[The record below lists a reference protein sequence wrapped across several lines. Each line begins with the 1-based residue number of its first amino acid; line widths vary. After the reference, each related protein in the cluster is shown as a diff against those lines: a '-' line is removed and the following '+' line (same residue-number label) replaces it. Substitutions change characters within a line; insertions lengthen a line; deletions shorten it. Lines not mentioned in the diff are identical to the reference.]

1 MCGLAAVVTLPD
13 KRVDRPLLR
22 TFDRLLAHRGPDG
35 SGLAT
40 FTRDAAPAEAD
51 AAEVALVFRRLAI
64 IDLDARANQPMASP
78 DGRYVLV
85 FNGEIYNYVEL
96 REELARL
103 GHAFRT
109 SSDSEVLIAAFAQ
122 WGPPALA
129 RFVGMFAFVLLDRQ
143 KRELFLARDPFGI
156 KPLFWTIGSD
166 CIALAS
172 EIPPL
177 LAVRGVARGANPARA
192 ALFLAVGQTDAG
204 NATMFSAVRSLP
216 AGTFATIALDRP
228 AAPVPVGYWVP
239 QIAPG
244 PDQRPGAAA
253 AGELR
258 ALFLDSIRLH
268 LRSDVPLG
276 IALSGGVDS
285 SAILAAA
292 RAVGGKDL
300 AIRTFSFVAEGSDVD
315 ETPFIEIA
323 AASAHAQAASVR
335 IKPDEIVFDIDT
347 LVASQAEP
355 FGSLS
360 IYAQHRVMRLAA
372 GNGIK
377 VMLDGQGADELF
389 AGYRPYLAR
398 RLSELIARFQ
408 WGAALRLVRATRALP
423 GVTAGLL
430 AQALEPAVPARLR
443 AFARAL
449 VGRPLLPPWI
459 DGTWFAERG
468 LMPTGGA
475 PRWRRDF
482 LHEALTQ
489 SLTETVLPALLRYE
503 DRNSMAFSIE
513 SRVPFLT
520 PRLAHFAYAQ
530 PSANL
535 VDARATQKAVLR
547 AAMRGLVPDAI
558 LDRRDKIGFATPDR
572 LWAQSLRPWFARVL
586 GSETARAL
594 PWLKSAVALDILDRR
609 IARSDAFG
617 FDLWRTV
624 NFIRWIE
631 QFDVAYA

>member
-1 MCGLAAVVTLPD
+1 MCGLAAVVALAGA
-13 KRVDRPLLR
+13 RVAPTMLQ

-40 FTRDAAPAEAD
+40 FTRDAAPADPD

-64 IDLDARANQPMASP
+64 IDLDPRANQPMASA

-96 REELARL
+96 REELVRL

-109 SSDSEVLIAAFAQ
+109 TSDSEVLIAAFAQ
-122 WGPPALA
+122 WGPAALS

-143 KRELFLARDPFGI
+143 KRELFIARDPFGI
-156 KPLFWTIGSD
+156 KPLFWAVGAD

-177 LAVRGVARGANPARA
+177 LQVRGVGPAADLARA
-192 ALFLAVGQTDAG
+192 SLFLAVGQTDAG
-204 NATMFSAVRSLP
+204 ERTMFSAVRSLP
-216 AGTFATIALDRP
+216 AGTFATIPLDRP
-228 AAPVPVGYWVP
+228 AAPSPASYWQPRIPPGRDP
-239 QIAPG
+239 QP
-244 PDQRPGAAA
+244 AA

-258 ALFLDSIRLH
+258 DLFLDSIRLH

-285 SAILAAA
+285 SAILAGA

-300 AIRTFSFVAEGSDVD
+300 VIRTFSFVAEGSDVD
-315 ETPFIEIA
+315 ESRFIDLA
-323 AASAHAQAASVR
+323 AASAGAQPLGVR
-335 IKPDEIVFDIDT
+335 ISPDEIVADIDD
-347 LVASQAEP
+347 LVTAQGEP

-372 GNGIK
+372 EHGIK

-408 WGAALRLVRATRALP
+408 WGAALRLVRAMRALP

-449 VGRPLLPPWI
+449 VGRPELPPWI
-459 DGTWFAERG
+459 DRRWFAERG
-468 LMPTGGA
+468 LMQTGAA
-475 PRWRRDF
+475 PRWGRDV
-482 LHEALTQ
+482 LHEALVL
-489 SLTETVLPALLRYE
+489 SLRETVLPALLRYE
-503 DRNSMAFSIE
+503 DRNAMRFSIE

-520 PRLAHFAYAQ
+520 PRLAQFAYAQ

-535 VDARATQKAVLR
+535 VDARATSKAVLR

-572 LWAQSLRPWFARVL
+572 LWAQSLRPWFRRVL
-586 GSETARAL
+586 ESDAARAV
-594 PWLKSAVALDILDRR
+594 PWLRPAAALDALDRR
-609 IARSDAFG
+609 VARADPFG

-624 NFIRWIE
+624 NFIRWVE
-631 QFDVAYA
+631 RFNVA

>member
-1 MCGLAAVVTLPD
+1 MCGLAAVITLPGA
-13 KRVDRPLLR
+13 KVDPRLLQ
-22 TFDRLLAHRGPDG
+22 TFDQLLAHRGPDG

-40 FTRDAAPAEAD
+40 FGRDGAPANPD

-64 IDLDARANQPMASP
+64 IDLDPRANQPMASP

-96 REELARL
+96 REELVRL
-103 GHAFRT
+103 GHGFRT
-109 SSDSEVLIAAFAQ
+109 TSDSEVLIAAFAQ
-122 WGPPALA
+122 WGRSALS

-143 KRELFLARDPFGI
+143 ARELFVARDPFGI
-156 KPLFWTIGSD
+156 KPLFWAIGGD
-166 CIALAS
+166 CIVLAS

-177 LAVRGVARGANPARA
+177 LAVPGVGRGADLARA
-192 ALFLAVGQTDAG
+192 TLFLSVGQTDAG
-204 NATMFSAVRSLP
+204 EGTMFSAVRSLP
-216 AGTFATIALDRP
+216 PGTFATISLARP
-228 AAPVPVGYWVP
+228 AAPSPVAYWQP
-239 QIAPG
+239 RIAPG
-244 PDQRPGAAA
+244 PHPQPAA

-258 ALFLDSIRLH
+258 ELFLDSVRLH

-285 SAILAAA
+285 SAILAGA

-300 AIRTFSFVAEGSDVD
+300 TIRTFSFVAEGSDVD
-315 ETPFIEIA
+315 ETPFIDIA
-323 AASAHAQAASVR
+323 AASAQAQPASVR
-335 IKPDEIVFDIDT
+335 IKPEEIVADIDT
-347 LVASQAEP
+347 LVTSQAEP

-360 IYAQHRVMRLAA
+360 IYAQHRVMRLAKEH
-372 GNGIK
+372 GIK

-398 RLSELIARFQ
+398 RLSELVARFQ
-408 WGAALRLVRATRALP
+408 WGAALRLVRAMRALP

-430 AQALEPAVPARLR
+430 AQAVEPAVPARLR
-443 AFARAL
+443 TFARAL
-449 VGRPLLPPWI
+449 VGRPQLPPWI
-459 DGTWFAERG
+459 DSKWFAERG
-468 LMPTGGA
+468 LAPAGA
-475 PRWRRDF
+475 PPRWRRDF
-482 LHEALTQ
+482 LHEALVQ

-503 DRNSMAFSIE
+503 DRNAMAFSIE

-520 PRLAHFAYAQ
+520 PRLAQFAYAQ
-530 PSANL
+530 PSASL
-535 VDARATQKAVLR
+535 VDARATSKVVLR

-586 GSETARAL
+586 GSDTARAL
-594 PWLKSAVALDILDRR
+594 PWLRATVALDTLDRR

-624 NFIRWIE
+624 NFIRWAE
-631 QFDVAYA
+631 RFNVACG

>member
-1 MCGLAAVVTLPD
+1 MCGLAAVVTFPGS
-13 KRVDRPLLR
+13 RVAPAMLKK
-22 TFDRLLAHRGPDG
+22 FDRLLAHRGPDG

-40 FTRDAAPAEAD
+40 FTRDAAPADPD

-64 IDLDARANQPMASP
+64 IDLDARADQPMTSS

-96 REELARL
+96 RAELAGR
-103 GHAFRT
+103 GRVFRT
-109 SSDSEVLIAAFAQ
+109 TSDSEVLIAAYAE
-122 WGPPALA
+122 WGPAALQ
-129 RFVGMFAFVLLDRQ
+129 RLVGMFAVVLLDRQ

-156 KPLFWTIGSD
+156 KPLFWAAGGD

-177 LAVRGVARGANPARA
+177 LEVPGVSRAADLARA
-192 ALFLAVGQTDAG
+192 SLFLAVGHTDAG
-204 NATMFSAVRSLP
+204 QGSMFSAVRSLP

-228 AAPVPVGYWVP
+228 AAPSPVAYWQP
-239 QIAPG
+239 SIAPE
-244 PDQRPGAAA
+244 PHPRPAAA
-253 AGELR
+253 DELR
-258 ALFLDSIRLH
+258 ALFLDSIKLH

-285 SAILAAA
+285 SAILAGA
-292 RAVGGKDL
+292 RAIGGKGL

-315 ETPFIEIA
+315 ETPFVDLA
-323 AASAHAQAASVR
+323 AASADAQSAR
-335 IKPDEIVFDIDT
+335 IRIQPDEIVADIDD
-347 LVASQAEP
+347 LIASQGEP

-372 GNGIK
+372 ESGIK

-398 RLSELIARFQ
+398 RLSELLARFQ
-408 WGAALRLVRATRALP
+408 WGAALRLVRAMRALP

-430 AQALEPAVPARLR
+430 AQTFEPAVPAGLR
-443 AFARAL
+443 TCARAL
-449 VGRPLLPPWI
+449 VGRRQLPPWI
-459 DGTWFAERG
+459 DGRWFAERG
-468 LMPTGGA
+468 MLQTGAA

-482 LHEALTQ
+482 LHEALIQ

-503 DRNSMAFSIE
+503 DRNAMAFSIE

-520 PRLAHFAYAQ
+520 TRLAQFAYAQ
-530 PSANL
+530 PSVNL
-535 VDARATQKAVLR
+535 VGEGAASKAVLR
-547 AAMRGLVPDAI
+547 QAMRGLVPDAI

-572 LWAQSLRPWFARVL
+572 LWAQALRPWFRRVL
-586 GSETARAL
+586 GSDTARAL
-594 PWLKSAVALDILDRR
+594 PWLEPAIALDTLDRR

-624 NFIRWIE
+624 NFIRWAE
-631 QFDVAYA
+631 QFNVAHG